1 MKRLDFL
8 KQVALISAGTA
19 FLPKRTFFQESPF
32 TELRGGTGIFTMR
45 GGTIGWYASGDAIIA
60 IDSQYAD
67 TASDF
72 IGGIDS
78 FGSGSETILI
88 NTHHHGDH
96 TSGNGTFRESGY
108 KIIAHEQ
115 VPVLQ
120 RQSADD
126 EDSVIAA
133 EETFSDQHEL
143 DLGDEMVHIK
153 HYGPAHTSGD
163 SVIWFREAN
172 VAHMGDLMFN
182 RLYPFIDRGSGAS
195 IENWIQTLET
205 VVDEADSD
213 TQFIFGH
220 GNPEFGVTGTAED
233 LLHKRD
239 FLIELLEHTQ
249 AGIDAGRRRE
259 EITSVESFE
268 EFPDFISPSDFLS
281 LPRNLDVAYHE
292 LTEDN
297 G

>member
-1 MKRLDFL
+1 MKRIDFL
-8 KQVALISAGTA
+8 KNVALISAGTA
-19 FLPKRTFFQESPF
+19 FLPKLKLFQDSPF

-45 GGTIGWYASGDAIIA
+45 GGTMGWFVSDDVTIV
-60 IDSQYAD
+60 IDSQYAQ
-67 TASDF
+67 TAAEF
-72 IGGIDS
+72 LGGIDS
-78 FGSGSETILI
+78 FGGGPETILI

-96 TSGNGTFRESGY
+96 TGGNGTFREAGY
-108 KIIAHEQ
+108 KIIAHER

-126 EDSVIAA
+126 PSTVVAA
-133 EETFSDQHEL
+133 EETFSEQHEL
-143 DLGDEMVHIK
+143 DLGSEMVHIK
-153 HYGPAHTSGD
+153 YYGRAHTSGD
-163 SVIWFREAN
+163 SVTWFREAN

-195 IENWIQTLET
+195 IQNWITVLET
-205 VVDEADSD
+205 VEDESDSD

-220 GNPEFGVTGTAED
+220 ANPEYGPTGTADD

-239 FLIELLEHTQ
+239 FLTKLLEHTQ
-249 AGIDAGRRRE
+249 EGLDAGRSRE
-259 EITSVESFE
+259 EITQVDSFE

-281 LPRNLDVAYHE
+281 LPRNLDIAYQE
-292 LTEDN
+292 LTEGN

>member
-1 MKRLDFL
+1 MKRIDFL
-8 KQVALISAGTA
+8 KNVALMSAGTA
-19 FLPKRTFFQESPF
+19 FLPKLKLFQNSPF
-32 TELRGGTGIFTMR
+32 TELRRGTGIFTMR
-45 GGTIGWYASGDAIIA
+45 GGTMGWYASNDAIVA
-60 IDSQYAD
+60 IDSQYAE

-72 IGGIDS
+72 LRGIGS
-78 FGSGSETILI
+78 FGDGPETILI

-126 EDSVIAA
+126 KATVVAA
-133 EETFSDQHEL
+133 EETFSEQHEL
-143 DLGDEMVHIK
+143 NLGSETVHIK
-153 HYGPAHTSGD
+153 YYGRAHTSGD
-163 SVIWFREAN
+163 SVTWFREAS

-195 IENWIQTLET
+195 IQNWITVLET
-205 VVDEADSD
+205 VADEADSD

-220 GNPEFGVTGTAED
+220 GNPEFGVTGTADD

-239 FLIELLEHTQ
+239 FLTKLLEHTR
-249 AGIDAGRRRE
+249 AGIDAGRSRE
-259 EITSVESFE
+259 AITNVESFE
-268 EFPDFISPSDFLS
+268 EFPDYISPSDFLS
-281 LPRNLDVAYHE
+281 LPRNLDVAYRE

>member
-8 KQVALISAGTA
+8 KNVALISAGTA
-19 FLPKRTFFQESPF
+19 FLPKLKFFQDSPF

-45 GGTIGWYASGDAIIA
+45 GGTIGWFVSDDVTLA
-60 IDSQYAD
+60 IDSQYAE
-67 TASDF
+67 TAADF
-72 IGGIDS
+72 LNGIDTY
-78 FGSGSETILI
+78 GGGPETILI

-96 TSGNGTFRESGY
+96 TSGNGTFKESGY
-108 KIIAHEQ
+108 KIIAHER

-126 EDSVIAA
+126 EDSVVAA
-133 EETFSDQHEL
+133 EETFAEQHEL
-143 DLGDEMVHIK
+143 DLGNEMVHIK
-153 HYGPAHTSGD
+153 YYGPAHTSGD
-163 SVIWFREAN
+163 SVTWFREAN

-195 IENWIQTLET
+195 IQNWITVLET
-205 VVDEADSD
+205 VADEADSD

-220 GNPEFGVTGTAED
+220 GNPEFGVTGTADD

-239 FLIELLEHTQ
+239 FLSKLLEFTQ
-249 AGIDAGRRRE
+249 QEIDEGKSKE
-259 EITSVESFE
+259 EIMETESFE
-268 EFPDFISPSDFLS
+268 EFPNFISPSDFLS
-281 LPRNLDVAYHE
+281 LPRNLDVAYQE
-292 LTEDN
+292 LTEGN